1 MRDNEEFLK
10 KKKKPHNTHVTDRF
24 DSVTQYKFVYR
35 KLDKQN

>member
-1 MRDNEEFLK
+1 MRDNGEFLK
-10 KKKKPHNTHVTDRF
+10 KKTHNTHITDRF